1 MLEIS
6 KPAPPKEEKATSP
19 EEVDPNQED
28 AMVFMKDFENTEL
41 AATQRLAA
49 LKELVKLLK

>member
-1 MLEIS
+1 MVRDSVPE
-6 KPAPPKEEKATSP
+6 PPKEEKATSP
-19 EEVDPNQED
+19 EDVDPNQED
-28 AMVFMKDFENTEL
+28 AMVFMKDFENTDL